1 MSLCIAIFQEK
12 YSSRIR
18 NQMDIEEH
26 MVTLRSLASGVD
38 HVTEFGVRSGI
49 STFSW
54 LVGGATT
61 VVGYDLEIAPSLRS
75 IQKLALE
82 CNRTLLLVQ
91 ADTATVEINETD
103 ILFID
108 SLHSGEHLRKE
119 LFRQH
124 LRVRKYLVFHDT
136 ASCGE
141 AITDSDFAWKRF
153 CLGNVEV
160 NHTVGLKPVIRD
172 FLEKT
177 RGDWLVNVDKVN
189 NNGLLV
195 LERVGRTFMG

>member
-1 MSLCIAIFQEK
+1 M
-12 YSSRIR
+12 
-18 NQMDIEEH
+18 
-26 MVTLRSLASGVD
+26 
-38 HVTEFGVRSGI
+38 
-49 STFSW
+49 
-54 LVGGATT
+54 
-61 VVGYDLEIAPSLRS
+61 
-75 IQKLALE
+75 
-82 CNRTLLLVQ
+82 
-91 ADTATVEINETD
+91 EINETD

-124 LRVRKYLVFHDT
+124 LRPKVPSISRYCVAVKPSHMI
-136 ASCGE
+136 CME
-141 AITDSDFAWKRF
+141 KF
-153 CLGNVEV
+153 CLGNAEV

-177 RGDWLVNVDKVN
+177 KGDWLVNVDKVN